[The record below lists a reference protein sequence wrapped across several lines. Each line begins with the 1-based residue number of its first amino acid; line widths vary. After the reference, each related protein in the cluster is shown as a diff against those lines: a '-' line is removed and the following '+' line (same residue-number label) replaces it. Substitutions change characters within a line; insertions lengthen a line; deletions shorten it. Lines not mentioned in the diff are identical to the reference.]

1 MKTIDFD
8 NIKACDLTDGDGLLE
23 AYKTYLQEVLEYSE
37 FEAEIAAT
45 DMENPY
51 DAPFVLQEY
60 EGNFTIDGIEYEVR
74 ACHTDFCYCGLFYL
88 SAVQPVEFSMFFD
101 TSTMS
106 DGTVGGY
113 SSATKKYLI

>member
-60 EGNFTIDGIEYEVR
+60 EGNFTIDGIEYPYILLSLEKDIGVR
-74 ACHTDFCYCGLFYL
+74 DIL
-88 SAVQPVEFSMFFD
+88 S
-101 TSTMS
+101 
-106 DGTVGGY
+106 
-113 SSATKKYLI
+113 LL